1 MEHMPQNIP
10 TPPPVVHIQQQT
22 AELAMLK
29 DQLNQLAKQLE
40 QSMKLRAQI
49 AEKFAAVDGSTRAG
63 LEQQMAAAEVETGQ
77 IQAQVERV
85 AAKIAEVEVQ
95 RHLPQAFEGQPVS
108 FPEPRGPFGI
118 SPDAI
123 TGVFVMFSIG
133 IIVPL
138 SIGLA
143 RRMWRRPQPVAPREA
158 EVVSKTR
165 LDRLEQAVDTIA
177 IEIERISEGQR
188 FVTRVL
194 NERTEAPRHAPASDA
209 SALNDGKPFLALGAG
224 PIEAIPVVQRQAV
237 KPSITPH

>member
-1 MEHMPQNIP
+1 MPQTIP
-10 TPPPVVHIQQQT
+10 TPPPVVHLPQQT
-22 AELAMLK
+22 GELAMLK
-29 DQLNQLAKQLE
+29 DQLTELARQLE
-40 QSMKLRAQI
+40 RSMKLRAQI
-49 AEKFAAVDGSTRAG
+49 AEKFAAVDGSTRTA
-63 LEQQMAAAEVETGQ
+63 LEQQMVAAEVETGA

-85 AAKIAEVEVQ
+85 AAQIAEQEVARHTVVEV
-95 RHLPQAFEGQPVS
+95 PPPF
-108 FPEPRGPFGI
+108 EPRGPFGI

-123 TGVFVMFSIG
+123 TAVFVMFSIG

-143 RRMWRRPQPVAPREA
+143 RRMWRRPQPVAPRET

-194 NERTEAPRHAPASDA
+194 NERAAPRA
-209 SALNDGKPFLALGAG
+209 SAASEPGGASLNEGTPFLALGAG
-224 PIEAIPVVQRQAV
+224 PVEAIPVVQRQVV